1 MAYKSFKPYTPGR
14 RQMTVSTFEEIT
26 TDRPEKSLLA
36 PVHNHGGRNGSGKM
50 TVRHQGGGRKRQ
62 YRLIDFKR
70 DKDNIPLLRSN
81 TIRTVPA
88 VSLCCTMQMAK
99 NATSSLLRD

>member
-14 RQMTVSTFEEIT
+14 RQVTVSTFEEIT

-70 DKDNIPLLRSN
+70 DSGNCCYDRIRSEPYLPY
-81 TIRTVPA
+81 RSA
-88 VSLCCTMQMAK
+88 ALCRWRKTLHPR
-99 NATSSLLRD
+99 S